1 MVLEGLQMPRLLEID
16 KESLTDTYGKFVLQ
30 PLERG
35 FGVTVGHGLRR
46 VLVSQ
51 IQGAAIKSLSVE
63 GVQHEFSIIEGIRE
77 DVPEII
83 LNLKEVALR
92 YHGDEDR
99 TLRIEAKGPGKLTAK
114 DLAVDSSVEVM
125 NPDLHI
131 GTLGKDANVVMDIT
145 VGNGRGYVFSD
156 ENKSAEQPIGTIPMD
171 SNFSP
176 ILKVNYIIENA
187 RVGRRTDY
195 DKLTLEVWTDGSVGP
210 EDAVAQAA
218 RVLIEHFGLVAN
230 LEDEPTPGSD
240 EKEADEETKR
250 VARLLNTQVEEL
262 ELSVR
267 SANCLRAAGI
277 STLKEMVSKSEAEM
291 LKFRNF
297 GRKSLNELGD
307 ILTSMDLAW
316 GMDVSRYDDVEVEE
330 EAAGSLAEEF

>member
-1 MVLEGLQMPRLLEID
+1 MALEGLQMPRLLDID
-16 KESLTDTYGKFVLQ
+16 KESLTDTYGKFALQ

-35 FGVTVGHGLRR
+35 FGVTIGHGLRR

-63 GVQHEFSIIEGIRE
+63 GVQHEFSVIKGVRE
-77 DVPEII
+77 DVPEIV

-92 YHGDEDR
+92 FHGDEDR
-99 TLRIEAKGPGKLTAK
+99 VLRVEAKGPGELKAK
-114 DLAVDSSVEVM
+114 DLAVDASVEIM
-125 NPDLHI
+125 NPELHI
-131 GTLGKDANVVMDIT
+131 GTLGKDANVVMELT
-145 VGNGRGYVFSD
+145 VGNGRGYVFAD

-176 ILKVNYIIENA
+176 ILKVNYNIENA

-218 RVLIEHFGLVAN
+218 RVLIEHLGLIAN
-230 LEDEPTPGSD
+230 LEDEPAQGSD
-240 EKEADEETKR
+240 EKEVDEETKR
-250 VARLLNTQVEEL
+250 VARLLNTNVDEL
-262 ELSVR
+262 ELTVR

-277 STLKEMVSKSEAEM
+277 STLKEMVQRTEAEM

-297 GRKSLNELGD
+297 GRKSSKELGE
-307 ILTSMDLAW
+307 ILTTMDLAW
-316 GMDVSRYDDVEVEE
+316 GMDISRYEDVEVEE
-330 EAAGSLAEEF
+330 EPAGSLAEEF

>member
-1 MVLEGLQMPRLLEID
+1 MALEGLQMPRLLEID

-35 FGVTVGHGLRR
+35 FGVTIGHSLRR

-63 GVQHEFSIIEGIRE
+63 GVQHEFSVIDGVRE
-77 DVPEII
+77 DVPEIV

-92 YHGDEDR
+92 YHGEEDR
-99 TLRIEAKGPGKLTAK
+99 VLRIEAKGAGDLTAK

-131 GTLGKDANVVMDIT
+131 ATLGKDANVVFDLT
-145 VGNGRGYVFSD
+145 VGNGRGYVFAE
-156 ENKSAEQPIGTIPMD
+156 ENKTAEQPIGTIPLD
-171 SNFSP
+171 ANFSP
-176 ILKVNYIIENA
+176 IRKVNYDIENA

-195 DKLTLEVWTDGSVGP
+195 DKLSLEVWTDGSVGP

-218 RVLIEHFGLVAN
+218 RVLIEHLGLIAN
-230 LEDEPTPGSD
+230 LEEEPVVGSD
-240 EKEADEETKR
+240 EKEVDEETKR
-250 VARLLNTQVEEL
+250 VARVLNTNVDEL
-262 ELSVR
+262 ELTVR

-277 STLKEMVSKSEAEM
+277 STLKELVSKSEAEM

-297 GRKSLNELGD
+297 GRKSLNELSE
-307 ILTSMDLAW
+307 ILTTMDLAW
-316 GMDVSRYDDVEVEE
+316 GMDVSRYDDVEVADEP
-330 EAAGSLAEEF
+330 AGSLAEEF

>member
-1 MVLEGLQMPRLLEID
+1 MALEGIQMPRLLEID
-16 KESLTDTYGKFVLQ
+16 RESLTDTYGKFALQ

-35 FGVTVGHGLRR
+35 FGVTIGHSLRR

-63 GVQHEFSIIEGIRE
+63 GVQHEFSVIKGVRE
-77 DVPEII
+77 DVPEIV

-99 TLRIEAKGPGKLTAK
+99 TLRVEAKGAGALTAK
-114 DLAVDSSVEVM
+114 DLAVDSSVEIM

-131 GTLGKDANVVMDIT
+131 ATLGKDANLVLEIT
-145 VGNGRGYVFSD
+145 VGNGRGYVFSE
-156 ENKSAEQPIGTIPMD
+156 ENKTAEQPIGTIAMD
-171 SNFSP
+171 TNFSP
-176 ILKVNYIIENA
+176 VLKVNYNIENA

-195 DKLTLEVWTDGSVGP
+195 DRLTLEVWTDGSLGP

-218 RVLIEHFGLVAN
+218 RIMIEHLGLIAN
-230 LEDEPTPGSD
+230 FEDEPSAAGE
-240 EKEADEETKR
+240 EKEVDEETKR
-250 VARLLNTQVEEL
+250 VARLLATQVDEL

-277 STLKEMVSKSEAEM
+277 STLKELVSKSEAEM

-297 GRKSLNELGD
+297 GRKSLNELGE
-307 ILTSMDLAW
+307 ILTTMELAW
-316 GMDVSRYDDVEVEE
+316 GMDVAKYEDVEIEE
-330 EAAGSLAEEF
+330 EPANSLAEEF

>member
-1 MVLEGLQMPRLLEID
+1 MALEGLQIPRLLEID

-35 FGVTVGHGLRR
+35 FGVTIGHGLRR

-51 IQGAAIKSLSVE
+51 IQGAAIKALSIE
-63 GVQHEFSIIEGIRE
+63 GVQHEFSMIKGVRE

-92 YHGDEDR
+92 FHGDEDR
-99 TLRIEAKGPGKLTAK
+99 TLRIEVKGPCELTAK

-131 GTLGKDANVVMDIT
+131 STLGKDANVVMEIT

-156 ENKSAEQPIGTIPMD
+156 ENKTAEQPIGTIPMD

-176 ILKVNYIIENA
+176 ILKVNYNIENA

-210 EDAVAQAA
+210 EYAVAQAA
-218 RVLIEHFGLVAN
+218 RVLIEHFGLIAN
-230 LEDEPTPGSD
+230 LEDEPTQGSD
-240 EKEADEETKR
+240 EKEVDGETKR
-250 VARLLNTQVEEL
+250 VARLLATQVDEL

-297 GRKSLNELGD
+297 GRKSLNELGE
-307 ILTSMDLAW
+307 ILKTMDLAW
-316 GMDVSRYDDVEVEE
+316 GMDVSKYDDVEIEE
-330 EAAGSLAEEF
+330 EVAGSLAEEF

>member
-1 MVLEGLQMPRLLEID
+1 MALEGLQMPRLLDID
-16 KESLTDTYGKFVLQ
+16 KESLTDTYGKFALQ

-35 FGVTVGHGLRR
+35 FGVTIGHGLRR

-63 GVQHEFSIIEGIRE
+63 GVQHEFSVIKGVRE
-77 DVPEII
+77 DVPEIV

-92 YHGDEDR
+92 FHGDEDR
-99 TLRIEAKGPGKLTAK
+99 VLRVEAKGPGELKAK
-114 DLAVDSSVEVM
+114 DLAVDASVEIM
-125 NPDLHI
+125 NPELHI
-131 GTLGKDANVVMDIT
+131 GTLGKDANVVMELT
-145 VGNGRGYVFSD
+145 VGNGRGYVFAD

-176 ILKVNYIIENA
+176 ILKVNYNIENA

-218 RVLIEHFGLVAN
+218 RVLIEHLGLIAN
-230 LEDEPTPGSD
+230 LEDEPAQGSD
-240 EKEADEETKR
+240 EKEVDEETKR
-250 VARLLNTQVEEL
+250 VARLLNTNVDEL
-262 ELSVR
+262 ELTVR

-277 STLKEMVSKSEAEM
+277 STLKEMVQRTEAEM

-297 GRKSLNELGD
+297 GRKSLNELGE
-307 ILTSMDLAW
+307 ILTTMDLAW
-316 GMDVSRYDDVEVEE
+316 GMDISRYEDVEVEE
-330 EAAGSLAEEF
+330 EPAGSLAEEF

>member
-1 MVLEGLQMPRLLEID
+1 MALEGLQMPRLLDID
-16 KESLTDTYGKFVLQ
+16 KESLTDTYGKFALQ

-35 FGVTVGHGLRR
+35 FGVTIGHGLRR

-63 GVQHEFSIIEGIRE
+63 GVQHEFSVIKGVRE
-77 DVPEII
+77 DVPEIV

-92 YHGDEDR
+92 FHGDEDR
-99 TLRIEAKGPGKLTAK
+99 VLRVEAKGPGELKAK
-114 DLAVDSSVEVM
+114 DLAVDASVEIM
-125 NPDLHI
+125 NPELHI
-131 GTLGKDANVVMDIT
+131 GTLGKDANVVMELT
-145 VGNGRGYVFSD
+145 VGNGRGYVFAD

-176 ILKVNYIIENA
+176 ILKVNYNIENA

-218 RVLIEHFGLVAN
+218 RVLIEHLGLIAN
-230 LEDEPTPGSD
+230 LEDEPAQGSD
-240 EKEADEETKR
+240 EKEVDEETKR
-250 VARLLNTQVEEL
+250 VARLLNTNVDEL
-262 ELSVR
+262 ELTVR

-277 STLKEMVSKSEAEM
+277 STLKEMVQRTEAEM

-297 GRKSLNELGD
+297 GRKSLKELGE
-307 ILTSMDLAW
+307 ILTTMDLAW
-316 GMDVSRYDDVEVEE
+316 GMDISRYEDVEVEE
-330 EAAGSLAEEF
+330 EPAGSLAEEF

>member
-1 MVLEGLQMPRLLEID
+1 MALEGIQMPRLLEID
-16 KESLTDTYGKFVLQ
+16 RDSLTSTYGKFTFQ

-51 IQGAAIKSLSVE
+51 IQGAAIKSLSIE
-63 GVQHEFSIIEGIRE
+63 GVQHEFSVVKGVRE
-77 DVPEII
+77 DVPEIV

-92 YHGDEDR
+92 YHGEEDR
-99 TLRIEAKGPGKLTAK
+99 TLRVEAKGSGEVTAK
-114 DLAVDSSVEVM
+114 ALAVDPSVEIM

-131 GTLGKDANVVMDIT
+131 ATLGKGANLNMDLTI
-145 VGNGRGYVFSD
+145 GKGRGYVFAE
-156 ENKSAEQPIGTIPMD
+156 ENRAADQPIGTIPLD
-171 SNFSP
+171 TNYSP
-176 ILKVNYIIENA
+176 VLKVNYDIENA

-195 DKLTLEVWTDGSVGP
+195 DRLMLEVWTDGSMGP

-218 RVLIEHFGLVAN
+218 RILIEHLSLIAN
-230 LEDEPTPGSD
+230 FEEEPTGAGP
-240 EKEADEETKR
+240 EKEVDEETKR
-250 VARLLNTQVEEL
+250 IARLLSTQVDEL

-277 STLKEMVSKSEAEM
+277 STLKELVSKSEAEM

-297 GRKSLNELGD
+297 GRKSLNELGE
-307 ILTSMDLAW
+307 ILVSMDLSW
-316 GMDVSRYDDVEVEE
+316 GLDVSKYEDIEIEE
-330 EAAGSLAEEF
+330 EAASLAEEY

>member
-1 MVLEGLQMPRLLEID
+1 MALEGIQMPRLLEID
-16 KESLTDTYGKFVLQ
+16 RQSLNSTYGKFTFQ

-51 IQGAAIKSLSVE
+51 IQGAAIKSLSIE
-63 GVQHEFSIIEGIRE
+63 GVQHEFSVVKGVRE
-77 DVPEII
+77 DVPEIV

-92 YHGDEDR
+92 YHGEEDR
-99 TLRIEAKGPGKLTAK
+99 TLRVEAKGGGEVTAK
-114 DLAVDSSVEVM
+114 ALAVDSSVEIM

-131 GTLGKDANVVMDIT
+131 ATLGKGASLNMDLT
-145 VGNGRGYVFSD
+145 VGTGRGYVF
-156 ENKSAEQPIGTIPMD
+156 AEDNRAVDQPIGTIPLD
-171 SNFSP
+171 TNYSP
-176 ILKVNYIIENA
+176 VLKVNYDIENA

-195 DKLTLEVWTDGSVGP
+195 DRLMLEVWTDGSMGP

-218 RVLIEHFGLVAN
+218 RILIEHLSLIAN
-230 LEDEPTPGSD
+230 FEEEPSGAGQD
-240 EKEADEETKR
+240 KEVDEETKR
-250 VARLLNTQVEEL
+250 IARLLSTQVDEL

-277 STLKEMVSKSEAEM
+277 STLKELVSKSEAEM

-297 GRKSLNELGD
+297 GRKSLNELGE
-307 ILTSMDLAW
+307 ILVSMDLSW
-316 GMDVSRYDDVEVEE
+316 GLDVSKYEDIEIEE
-330 EAAGSLAEEF
+330 EPASLAEEY